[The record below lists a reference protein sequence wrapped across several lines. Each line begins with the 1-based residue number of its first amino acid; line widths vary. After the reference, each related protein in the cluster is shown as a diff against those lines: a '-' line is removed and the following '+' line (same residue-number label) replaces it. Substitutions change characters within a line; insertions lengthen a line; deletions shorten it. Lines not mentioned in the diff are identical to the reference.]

1 MSQGKKIVLT
11 ERQEAWLVKHFKH
24 TKNEE
29 VAAKLGV
36 SVRTAT
42 RLAARL
48 GLKKT
53 PQFMKKCQREMTDAA
68 HRSHLRNGTYPPK
81 GSKIPRSEEYQ
92 LKPGECMRDR
102 MTPKRWAERNRK
114 AAESRTK
121 TWKSEKAR
129 ATFGLPQRTKL
140 RVIPV
145 PRAKILLRHYLKRR
159 GYILDE
165 VKRIAYYDE
174 NTKRG
179 KRIEAKQQP
188 WYKFMPAEPV
198 TDRCAF
204 GEK

>member
-42 RLAARL
+42 RLAVRL

-53 PQFMKKCQREMTDAA
+53 PQFMKKCQRETADAA

-81 GSKIPRSEEYQ
+81 GFKIPRREEYQ

-102 MTPKRWAERNRK
+102 MTPKRWSERNRK
-114 AAESRTK
+114 AAESRAK

-140 RVIPV
+140 HVIPV
-145 PRAKILLRHYLKRR
+145 PRAKLQLRYYLKKC

-165 VKRIAYYDE
+165 VKRVAYYDE

-188 WYKFMPAEPV
+188 WYKFMPAEAV
-198 TDRCAF
+198 TDRYAF